1 VFIQTLGKEY
11 KYDNTHIYI
20 MEIILQNIQTK
31 DSTYY
36 NDVSYR
42 QCLRNMFEMNE
53 KIPHKEIDDIT
64 NDENNYDEES
74 MSKAMDIV
82 YEKTKDN
89 ILFQNLYQHGA
100 AKMFSLDQEIGMAVL
115 CSYDYFHLFHM
126 CLQDFFLQSSQF
138 NEENESYKRL
148 IHKIA

>member
-1 VFIQTLGKEY
+1 MKL
-11 KYDNTHIYI
+11 
-20 MEIILQNIQTK
+20 ILQNIQTK
-31 DSTYY
+31 DSTYN

-53 KIPHKEIDDIT
+53 QMPHKEIDDIT

-74 MSKAMDIV
+74 MSKSMDIV

-89 ILFQNLYQHGA
+89 VLFQNLYQHGA

-126 CLQDFFLQSSQF
+126 CLKDFFHDFVSF
-138 NEENESYKRL
+138 TEESESYKRL
-148 IHKIA
+148 LLKVA

>member
-1 VFIQTLGKEY
+1 
-11 KYDNTHIYI
+11 

-53 KIPHKEIDDIT
+53 QIPHKEIDDIT

-74 MSKAMDIV
+74 MSKSMDIV
-82 YEKTKDN
+82 YEKTRDN
-89 ILFQNLYQHGA
+89 VLFQKLYQHGA
-100 AKMFSLDQEIGMAVL
+100 EKMFSLDQEIGMVVL

-126 CLQDFFLQSSQF
+126 CLKEFLHDSESF
-138 NEENESYKRL
+138 NQESESYKSL
-148 IHKIA
+148 LLKVV

>member
-1 VFIQTLGKEY
+1 
-11 KYDNTHIYI
+11 

-53 KIPHKEIDDIT
+53 QIPHKEIDDIT

-74 MSKAMDIV
+74 MSKSMDIV

-126 CLQDFFLQSSQF
+126 CLKDFFYDFVSF
-138 NEENESYKRL
+138 NEESESYKSL
-148 IHKIA
+148 LLKVA

>member
-1 VFIQTLGKEY
+1 
-11 KYDNTHIYI
+11 
-20 MEIILQNIQTK
+20 
-31 DSTYY
+31 
-36 NDVSYR
+36 
-42 QCLRNMFEMNE
+42 MNE
-53 KIPHKEIDDIT
+53 QMPHKEIDDIT

-74 MSKAMDIV
+74 MSKSMDIV

-126 CLQDFFLQSSQF
+126 CLKDFFHDFVSF
-138 NEENESYKRL
+138 TEESESYKRL
-148 IHKIA
+148 LLKVA

>member
-1 VFIQTLGKEY
+1 
-11 KYDNTHIYI
+11 
-20 MEIILQNIQTK
+20 MELILQNIQNK
-31 DSTYY
+31 DSNYY

-53 KIPHKEIDDIT
+53 QIPHKEIDDIT

-74 MSKAMDIV
+74 MSKSMDIV

-100 AKMFSLDQEIGMAVL
+100 AKMLSLDQEIGMAVL

-126 CLQDFFLQSSQF
+126 CLKDFFHDFVSF
-138 NEENESYKRL
+138 NEESESYKSL
-148 IHKIA
+148 LLKVA

>member
-1 VFIQTLGKEY
+1 MEQTLHNIANKQSN
-11 KYDNTHIYI
+11 YD
-20 MEIILQNIQTK
+20 
-31 DSTYY
+31 DSA
-36 NDVSYR
+36 SYR

-53 KIPHKEIDDIT
+53 KIPHTEIDDIT

-82 YEKTKDN
+82 YEKTRDN
-89 ILFQNLYQHGA
+89 VLFQKLYQHGA
-100 AKMFSLDQEIGMAVL
+100 EKMFSVEKEIGMAVL